1 MEKPDYL
8 KWKLDAAVINL
19 SIVADGPM
27 NRLVHLGIDFDS
39 DEGLETLQAR
49 MSDAGLAAVPE
60 TGAHCCYARADKQWL
75 EDPSGVTWEAF
86 HSYGEGNRLHGE
98 RETERCA

>member
-1 MEKPDYL
+1 
-8 KWKLDAAVINL
+8 
-19 SIVADGPM
+19 
-27 NRLVHLGIDFDS
+27 
-39 DEGLETLQAR
+39 